1 MQAPSPE
8 IAESEIIDGLVT
20 NPLSFF
26 TGLTEKYG
34 DHFMFKIKDLE
45 INFINNPLS
54 IEEVFEDGDNY
65 KKKSD
70 DISEQGYLGMMSGI
84 CAMFTPEQV
93 NSYTRCMTKAAERSI
108 DRIKSLDDCKDFD
121 IFHEMMLLTLEIEI
135 ETLYSVDLDHLIGE
149 HPDLDLSEVCRNL
162 MEADRV
168 YGFDPVYTGLSD
180 HLPEFTRNARSHE
193 ARKYLVNF
201 LNKVINTFKKY
212 PKEKTLM
219 HFLTENMPE
228 EELVDTALVIL
239 GAHHEVAVPAIS
251 RAWQLLSENPEVESK
266 LSKELST
273 VLKGRAATQEDLKDL
288 KYTHMVM
295 HEVRRLY
302 PCVWMVMRWSREER
316 QINNF
321 VIPKDSVVMMSQWV
335 SHRDSNHF
343 VDPLVFNPERWT
355 DEAIQRLEGVP
366 FFPFSK
372 GIRRCAG
379 EQFAEMQDALILATM
394 AQAIKFNLASNQD
407 LSPLARRSNAPQQ
420 GIRGSV
426 TLKN

>member
-162 MEADRV
+162 MQADRV